1 MVTRNDEQTV
11 DPGEPE
17 VVAEEAVATAVPVA
31 GGGSAAAAIIRSARA
46 EAERRG
52 APMVSAQLVQAK
64 LFEAYDD
71 AAAVPEALALVQ
83 RHLRLTLDRT
93 WYSPQEIDDLA
104 DQLDWLLG
112 LERSGPA
119 AQDGEAYVD
128 EPDVDGAVADEAA
141 GATAAG

>member
-1 MVTRNDEQTV
+1 MATRNDEQTV

-17 VVAEEAVATAVPVA
+17 VVEVMAGEAVAAAVPVA
-31 GGGSAAAAIIRSARA
+31 AGGSAAAATIRAARA

-64 LFEAYDD
+64 LFEAYDG

-112 LERSGPA
+112 LERGEPVE
-119 AQDGEAYVD
+119 QDGEAQVD
-128 EPDVDGAVADEAA
+128 EPDGAVAGEAA
-141 GATAAG
+141 GAAAG